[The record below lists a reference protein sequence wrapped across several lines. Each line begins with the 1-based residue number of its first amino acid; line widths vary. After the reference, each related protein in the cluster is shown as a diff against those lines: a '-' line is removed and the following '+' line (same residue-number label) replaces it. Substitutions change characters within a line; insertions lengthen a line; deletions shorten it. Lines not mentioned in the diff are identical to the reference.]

1 MFTTIL
7 CATDGSEHAD
17 RALGYATELT
27 RQHDSELHIA
37 HVTEKLVGGRMTGQ
51 DAFLNEAEINT
62 KIKAQTAQLLS
73 EHGVDA
79 TLHITKD
86 TPSHVVERLAQ
97 IADQIDADLI
107 VVGTHGY
114 SPLAGL
120 MLGSVTQRLL
130 HTTHRPVLA
139 LPPTT
144 SSHHPSPQSHRLQ
157 PA

>member
-62 KIKAQTAQLLS
+62 KIKAQTAKLVS
-73 EHGVDA
+73 DGVDA
-79 TLHITKD
+79 TLHIAKD
-86 TPSHVVERLAQ
+86 TPSHVAERLAQ

-107 VVGTHGY
+107 VVGTRGH
-114 SPLAGL
+114 SPLGGL
-120 MLGSVTQRLL
+120 MLGNVTPRLL

-144 SSHHPSPQSHRLQ
+144 SSHHPSPQSQRLQ
-157 PA
+157 PAA